1 MKRSIYVFILAC
13 LSISNVDAQEM
24 WGAANSNYAGQY
36 GVDLNPAS
44 IVGVPYRWEAH
55 FLSMNASVMNNYMY
69 LKSNS
74 EFLSTS
80 FEGEFVES
88 EKFTD
93 RYSKKP
99 EKFAYGS
106 ANLNYPSF
114 IWAGKKWSAGF
125 HCATRLELSATN
137 VPYHMAKYFKEGF
150 EYEPQNNTRYQ
161 VKNARAALLNWH
173 EIGVTFAGVLFDNQK
188 YYIAGGITAN
198 NLYGLN
204 AMYLDVENADYV
216 VPSDTFLT
224 VYDFTAEYGHAMPDN
239 GTKGGSDPLA
249 KRGYGFSFTTGLQIY
264 KNRNENFYEPCLK
277 TKGEKPYD
285 YRLGISM
292 IDVGYLKYTQGTR
305 TYSFDHLSTDWEGID
320 TTNFEGFEQ
329 LDSMLSQKFYGKYR
343 ESRDKHYLTIFLPT
357 AASLQMDVPFNEN
370 FYVNLS
376 VIQRVPLGKYSIRR
390 ANQIA
395 ITPRFESRRIEIAMP
410 ISYYELFR
418 PRVGF
423 SFRYHIFTIGTDM
436 LSPLLGITDSYGADL
451 YFGISWRNFK
461 SCGESSRKSKHKV
474 NKNNHFTDI
483 N

>member
-1 MKRSIYVFILAC
+1 MKRSIFVFILSC

-24 WGAANSNYAGQY
+24 WGASNSNYAGQY

-44 IVGVPYRWEAH
+44 IVGVPYRWEIH

-69 LKSNS
+69 LKSKS
-74 EFLSTS
+74 EFLSKS

-88 EKFTD
+88 GKFTD

-99 EKFAYGS
+99 EKFAYGAMS
-106 ANLNYPSF
+106 LNYPSF
-114 IWAGKKWSAGF
+114 IWAGKKWSVGF
-125 HCATRLELSATN
+125 HGATRLELSATN
-137 VPYHMAKYFKEGF
+137 VPYHLAKYLKEGF
-150 EYEPQNNTRYQ
+150 DYEPQNNTRYQ

-173 EIGVTFAGVLFDNQK
+173 EFGATFAGVLFDNQQ

-216 VPSDTFLT
+216 VPSDTILT

-239 GTKGGSDPLA
+239 GTKGGSDPMS
-249 KRGYGFSFTTGLQIY
+249 KRGYGYSFTTGFQIY
-264 KNRNENFYEPCLK
+264 KNRNENFYDPCLK
-277 TKGEKPYD
+277 AKGEKPYD

-292 IDVGYLKYTQGTR
+292 IDVGYLKYTKGTR
-305 TYSFDHLSTDWEGID
+305 TYSFDHMSTDWEGID

-329 LDSMLSQKFYGKYR
+329 LDSMLSQEFYGKYR
-343 ESRDKHYLTIFLPT
+343 ESRDNHYLTVYLPT
-357 AASLQMDVPFNEN
+357 AASIQMDVPFNEN
-370 FYVNLS
+370 FYVNVS
-376 VIQRVPLGKYSIRR
+376 MIQRVPLGKYSIRR

-395 ITPRFESRRIEIAMP
+395 ITPRFESRRIEIALP
-410 ISYYELFR
+410 VSYYELFR
-418 PRVGF
+418 PRIGF
-423 SFRYHIFTIGTDM
+423 SFRYSIFSLGTDM
-436 LSPLLGITDSYGADL
+436 LSPLLGITDSYGADI

-461 SCGESSRKSKHKV
+461 SCGENTRKSKRKV
-474 NKNNHFTDI
+474 NKDNHFTDF